1 MRRNKIFKIILD
13 LLYHIAHLAQTCQI
27 SRNYKTK
34 IVVFLKIFVN
44 NKADSFPL
52 GFKLNKAGLTII
64 FSVFAHFVQAQ
75 NPQSWIN
82 FNQSYYKISVGT
94 NAAFELDY
102 TDLLEAGLPLSTIDA
117 RAIRMYHRGEEIA
130 IRVSGQNDGR
140 LDQGD
145 AIQFLGKSNDGVSD
159 TPLYQNPDHQAHQ
172 YYNLFS
178 DTTAYFLTWRSDGST
193 GKRMIERNIIN
204 NTQNLPEE
212 ESIQQSRLQLYTN
225 NGDRGQRYNPQNDI
239 YNAAFDLGEGW
250 TGSAFTNATNFTV
263 SNIRQANQSAPVP
276 NLEVLIQ
283 GRNMRPHQTEILVG
297 PTENNLRSIGTVNF
311 ENYEYEVFN
320 ADLEWS
326 DINNNGSLVV
336 RLIPQAEGS
345 DRISASYIKLD
356 YQRTPN
362 VENESGNQFALN
374 ANPSGS
380 SYLRIFNTNSSARLY
395 RIDNFNEPELLRTN
409 RVGAE
414 INTVV
419 ENTFNE
425 TKIYLQNQNFI
436 TPKIEKVNFRD
447 LSNINPDYVVISHPE
462 LMKASGAYNN
472 PVKAYSAYRASAEGG
487 GYDTLTVDVLRLY
500 DQFNYGEI
508 SPMAIYRFTEYLVQ
522 NTKAEMVFL
531 IGKGMNWYHNYHRRN
546 EITDNLYN
554 EFVPTAGSPGS
565 DNLYGFNLQENN
577 RASISFGRL
586 NAHNSQI
593 VANYLD
599 KIKEMESRP
608 FDDLRRKHFLNLS
621 GGVSFSEVNRF
632 INYINDFANF
642 ESSPFVGGD
651 YSNLTKETTQV
662 VEFINVADQVNQ
674 GLNLITFFGHSS
686 PNTADIDIGKVS
698 DQSLGYENQGKYP
711 FILINGCD
719 AGAFYQIA
727 KNADTFG
734 EDWVN
739 TANKGATG
747 VLAHAYLGFSN
758 ELKRYS
764 DVFFAKAY
772 NDSSL
777 INKPIGIVHK
787 EITNQYLSIF
797 GSNPSPLYLSQAQQM
812 NLMCDPAYRLFP
824 AENPDYEITDESLEI
839 VSLDGNEIDALTPE
853 FGIDVIIKN
862 YGITSEDSIT
872 ILVKRTLPDGDIIVQ
887 DTQYVAP
894 VYFQDTVQVNVINN
908 RPESFGQ
915 NVFEVIIDP
924 ADKIKEIDENNN
936 TAQIEFF
943 ISLGTTL
950 NLYPY
955 NDGII
960 NSQNIT
966 LTAQSIDLNS
976 SERDFLFEI
985 DTTQN
990 FNSPFLKSERLTAR
1004 VIANWDVDLLAE
1016 KDQVYF
1022 WRTKFA
1028 NPQAGELD
1036 EWTTTNFVFNTA
1048 ITQGWKQSSEAQIL
1062 QNSIQGLVI
1071 DNSNWS
1077 FKENTLSLEAK
1088 APGNSEND
1096 NISIRI
1102 DGNEYAT
1109 SGSQLGPCA
1118 INTVNLV
1125 AFDKSSGVPY
1135 VILTD
1140 GGFDV
1145 LDPLSCGIRP
1155 QVINQIR
1162 NSQLNQPAE
1171 YFKKYYDE
1179 LPDGDFVLL
1188 TTYDSVAWNI
1198 LRANNRAELLDLG
1211 ATASAIDNLQNGEP
1225 YILLGRK
1232 GAGAGN
1238 GTEVVAD
1245 ASSSVPTSDQ
1255 TLLLD
1260 DLIEARFES
1269 GTILSRIIGPAKSW
1283 SSINAVFANVEATD
1297 DIRLD
1302 VFGID
1307 TLNNQSLLF
1316 SDATLPLDISSVDA
1330 RRFPQLRLRVA
1341 LSDPDN
1347 LTPSELSA
1355 WQVLFEEVPDAVL
1368 IPTTENARQDNELAE
1383 GEEFTKSFQ
1392 VFNVTPNAFDK
1403 PITYR
1408 RQVFNRESRTFF
1420 NEDLQITALQAKSDT
1435 SFSISVNTRGKVGEN
1450 DLAIN
1455 LNFNSPFSENRFTNN
1470 LLNYSRL
1477 FTVKKDSLPPL
1488 VEVTFDGITILD
1500 GDIVSP
1506 RPYIQIKLKDENTLI
1521 NKTDTAGVEIR
1532 LRRDCEE
1539 CVSERINFSNSN
1551 IEWIPASED
1560 NPFTVNYQPDGL
1572 EDGNYQ
1578 LSVNATDASE
1588 NIAGEEPYKVRFEVV
1603 NASTI
1608 TNFYP
1613 YPNPFST
1620 STRFVFTLTGTDL
1633 PQEIKIQILTVTGRV
1648 VREILQDEIGPI
1660 HIGNNITDYAWDGKD
1675 EFGDRLANGVY
1686 LYRVLVRKDGAFMEQ
1701 RATAGDK
1708 AFTKGYGKLYILR

>member
-1 MRRNKIFKIILD
+1 MRKNSIL
-13 LLYHIAHLAQTCQI
+13 LFISFFVFSHLSWAQ
-27 SRNYKTK
+27 S
-34 IVVFLKIFVN
+34 
-44 NKADSFPL
+44 P
-52 GFKLNKAGLTII
+52 
-64 FSVFAHFVQAQ
+64 QA
-75 NPQSWIN
+75 WIN

-102 TDLLEAGLPLSTIDA
+102 NDLLEVGIPLSTIDA

-130 IRVSGQNDGR
+130 IRVSGQSDGR
-140 LDQGD
+140 IDQGD
-145 AIQFLGKSNDGVSD
+145 AIQFLGKANDGISD
-159 TPLYQNPDHQAHQ
+159 TPLYQNPDHQPHQ

-178 DTTAYFLTWRSDGST
+178 DTTAYFLTWRSDGSS

-204 NTQNLPEE
+204 NSENLPDV
-212 ESIQQSRLQLYTN
+212 ESIQQSKLQLYTN
-225 NGDRGQRYNPQNDI
+225 QGDRGQRYDPQSDI
-239 YNAAFDLGEGW
+239 YKSAFDLGEGW
-250 TGSAFTNATNFTV
+250 TGTAFTTATNFTV
-263 SNIRQANQSAPVP
+263 SNIRQANTSASIP

-283 GRNMRPHQTEILVG
+283 GRNMRPHQTEVLVG
-297 PTENNLRSIGTVNF
+297 PTESNLRSVGTVNF
-311 ENYEYEVFN
+311 ENYEYEVFT

-326 DINNNGSLVV
+326 DINSNGSMLVQ
-336 RLIPQAEGS
+336 LNPQAEGA

-356 YQRTPN
+356 YQRTTN
-362 VENESGNQFALN
+362 VENESGNQFTLN

-380 SYLRIFNTNSSARLY
+380 SYLRFFSTNSSARLY
-395 RIDNFNEPELLRTN
+395 RIDDFNAPELLRTN

-419 ENTFNE
+419 ENTFSE

-436 TPKIEKVNFRD
+436 TPKIEKVTFRD
-447 LSNINPDYVVISHPE
+447 FSEINPDYVVISHPE
-462 LMKASGAYNN
+462 LMKASGDYND
-472 PVKAYSAYRASAEGG
+472 PVRAYSAYRASSEGG
-487 GYDTLTVDVLRLY
+487 GYDTLTVDILRLY
-500 DQFNYGEI
+500 NQFNHGEI
-508 SPMAIYRFTEYLVQ
+508 SPNAIYQFTEYLVQ
-522 NTKAEMVFL
+522 NTKAEMIFL
-531 IGKGMNWYHNYHRRN
+531 VGKGMNWFHNYHRRSD
-546 EITDNLYN
+546 ITDNLYN

-565 DNLYGFNLQENN
+565 DNLFGFNLTENN

-632 INYINDFANF
+632 INYINDFANY
-642 ESSPFVGGD
+642 ETSPYIGGD

-686 PNTADIDIGKVS
+686 PNTADIDIGRVS
-698 DQSLGYENQGKYP
+698 DQNLGYNNQGKYP

-727 KNADTFG
+727 KNANTFG

-764 DVFFAKAY
+764 DVFYAKAY

-777 INKPIGIVHK
+777 INQPIGIVHR

-797 GSNPSPLYLSQAQQM
+797 GSNPAPLYLSQAQQM
-812 NLMCDPAYRLFP
+812 NLMCDPAYKLFP
-824 AENPDYEITDESLEI
+824 AENPDYEITDASLEV

-862 YGITSEDSIT
+862 YGITNEDSIA
-872 ILVKRTLPDGDIIVQ
+872 ILVKRTLPDGDVIVQ
-887 DTQYVAP
+887 DTQYVSS
-894 VYFQDTVQVNVINN
+894 VSYQDTVQVNVIND
-908 RPESFGQ
+908 RPQSFGQ
-915 NVFEVIIDP
+915 NIFEVIIDP
-924 ADKIKEIDENNN
+924 AGKIAEISKNNN
-936 TAQIEFF
+936 NAQVEFF

-955 NDGII
+955 DDGLIS
-960 NSQNIT
+960 SQNIT
-966 LTAQSIDLNS
+966 LTAQSIDLKS
-976 SERDFLFEI
+976 PERDFLFEI
-985 DTTQN
+985 DTTSN
-990 FNSPFLKSERLTAR
+990 FSSSFLQSERLTAR
-1004 VIANWDVDLLAE
+1004 VIAKWDVELLDQE
-1016 KDQVYF
+1016 DQVYF

-1028 NPQAGELD
+1028 NPQVGELD
-1036 EWTTTNFVFNTA
+1036 EWTTTDFVYNSSLPS
-1048 ITQGWKQSSEAQIL
+1048 GWKQSSEAQIL
-1062 QNSIQGLVI
+1062 QNSIEGLTI
-1071 DNSNWS
+1071 ENSSWS
-1077 FKENTLSLEAK
+1077 FEENTLTLEMR
-1088 APGNSEND
+1088 APGNSSND
-1096 NISIRI
+1096 NLSIKI

-1118 INTVNLV
+1118 VNTLNLV

-1135 VILTD
+1135 VILSN

-1162 NSQLNQPAE
+1162 NSQLNQPDQ
-1171 YFKKYYDE
+1171 YFRKYYDE
-1179 LPDGDFVLL
+1179 LPAGDFVLL
-1188 TTYDSVAWNI
+1188 SSYDSVGWNV

-1238 GTEVVAD
+1238 GTEVIAD
-1245 ASSSVPTSDQ
+1245 QSSSIASKEQ
-1255 TLLLD
+1255 TLLLE
-1260 DLIEARFES
+1260 DLIQARFES

-1283 SSINAVFANVEATD
+1283 NSITAVFADLEASD
-1297 DIRLD
+1297 NIRLD

-1307 TLNNQSLLF
+1307 TVNTQSLLF
-1316 SDATLPLDISSVDA
+1316 SDAILPLDISSVDA
-1330 RRFPQLRLRVA
+1330 NRFPQLRMRVT
-1341 LSDPDN
+1341 LSDSDN
-1347 LTPSELSA
+1347 LSPAKLSA
-1355 WQVLFEEVPDAVL
+1355 WQTIFQEVPDAVL
-1368 IPTTENARQDNELAE
+1368 IPAAENARQVHELAE
-1383 GEEFTKSFQ
+1383 GEEFTKTFQ
-1392 VFNVTPNAFDK
+1392 LFNVTPNPFEE
-1403 PITYR
+1403 PIEFR
-1408 RQVFNRESRTFF
+1408 RQVFNRESRTFY
-1420 NEDLQITALQAKSDT
+1420 NEDKQIPALQAKSDT
-1435 SFSISVNTRGKVGEN
+1435 SFTISVNTRGKVGEN
-1450 DLAIN
+1450 DLAMN
-1455 LNFNSPFSENRFTNN
+1455 VNFDRPFSEKRFSNN
-1470 LLNYSRL
+1470 LLNYNRL
-1477 FTVKKDSLPPL
+1477 FNVKKDSLPPL

-1506 RPYIQIKLKDENTLI
+1506 RPFIQIKLKDENTLI
-1521 NKTDTAGVEIR
+1521 NKTDTTGVEIQ
-1532 LRRDCEE
+1532 LRSDCEE
-1539 CVSERINFSNSN
+1539 CIDERLNFSNPN
-1551 IEWIPASED
+1551 IEWLPASEE
-1560 NPFTVNYQPDGL
+1560 NPFTVNFQPDGL

-1588 NIAGEEPYKVRFEVV
+1588 NLAGEEPYKVRFEVV

-1620 STRFVFTLTGTDL
+1620 STRFVFTLTGTEL

>member
-1 MRRNKIFKIILD
+1 MRRNSILLFISFF
-13 LLYHIAHLAQTCQI
+13 LLSQ
-27 SRNYKTK
+27 
-34 IVVFLKIFVN
+34 
-44 NKADSFPL
+44 L
-52 GFKLNKAGLTII
+52 GW
-64 FSVFAHFVQAQ
+64 AQ

-102 TDLLEAGLPLSTIDA
+102 NDLLDAGVPLSTIDA
-117 RAIRMYHRGEEIA
+117 RAIRMYHRGQEIS
-130 IRVSGQNDGR
+130 IRVVGQNDGR
-140 LDQGD
+140 IDQGD

-159 TPLYQNPDHQAHQ
+159 TPLYQNPDDQPHQ

-178 DTTAYFLTWRSDGST
+178 DTTAYFLTWRSDGSA
-193 GKRMIERNIIN
+193 GKRMIEQNIIN

-212 ESIQQSRLQLYTN
+212 EAIQQSKLQLYTN
-225 NGDRGQRYNPQNDI
+225 NGDRGQRYSPQDDI
-239 YNAAFDLGEGW
+239 YNSAFDLGEAW
-250 TGSAFTNATNFTV
+250 TGSAFTNATNFTI
-263 SNIRQANQSAPVP
+263 SNISQANQSASVP

-297 PTENNLRSIGTVNF
+297 PTENSLRSLGTVNF
-311 ENYEYEVFN
+311 EDYQFEVFN

-326 DINNNGSLVV
+326 DVNNNGSMVV
-336 RLIPQAEGS
+336 QLIPQAEGA
-345 DRISASYIKLD
+345 DRISASYLKLD
-356 YQRTPN
+356 YQRTTDMVNQSGSQFRLNPN
-362 VENESGNQFALN
+362 SG
-374 ANPSGS
+374 GS
-380 SYLRIFNTNSSARLY
+380 SYLRFFNTNSSARLY
-395 RIDNFNEPELLRTN
+395 RIDDFNEPELLRTN
-409 RVGAE
+409 RVGSE

-419 ENTFNE
+419 QNTFNGA
-425 TKIYLQNQNFI
+425 KIYLQNQNFL
-436 TPKIEKVNFRD
+436 TPKIEKVNFRN
-447 LSNINPDYVVISHPE
+447 LNNIDPDYVVISHPE
-462 LMKASGAYNN
+462 LMRASGDYNN

-487 GYDTLTVDVLRLY
+487 GYDTLTVDILRLY

-508 SPMAIYRFTEYLVQ
+508 SPMAIYRFTEFLVQ
-522 NTKAEMVFL
+522 NTKTEMVFL

-546 EITDNLYN
+546 EITDDLYH

-565 DNLYGFNLQENN
+565 DNLYGFGLKENN

-599 KIKEMESRP
+599 KVKEMESQP
-608 FDDLRRKHFLNLS
+608 FNNLRRKHFLNLS

-632 INYINDFANF
+632 INYINDFALSETN
-642 ESSPFVGGD
+642 PYIGGD

-698 DQSLGYENQGKYP
+698 DESLGYNNQGKYP

-719 AGAFYQIA
+719 AGAFYQIT

-772 NDSSL
+772 GDSAL
-777 INKPIGIVHK
+777 ISQPIGLIHK
-787 EITNQYLSIF
+787 EITNQYLDIF
-797 GSNPSPLYLSQAQQM
+797 GSNPAPLYLSQALQM
-812 NLMCDPAYRLFP
+812 NLLCDPAYRLFP
-824 AENPDYEITDESLEI
+824 AEDPDYEIRDESLEV
-839 VSLDGNEIDALTPE
+839 VSIDGESIDALTPE

-862 YGITSEDSIT
+862 YGITDQDSIG
-872 ILVKRTLPDGDIIVQ
+872 ILVKRTLPNNDIILQ
-887 DTQYVAP
+887 DTQYVSP
-894 VYFQDTVQVNVINN
+894 VYFQDTVRVKVLND

-915 NVFEVIIDP
+915 NVFQVIIDP
-924 ADKIKEIDENNN
+924 AGDIKEINENNN
-936 TAQIEFF
+936 SAQVEFF
-943 ISLGTTL
+943 ISLGTTI

-955 NDGII
+955 NEGIA
-960 NSQNIT
+960 NDQAIT
-966 LTAQSIDLNS
+966 LKAQSINLKS
-976 SERDFLFEI
+976 LERAFIFQL
-985 DTTQN
+985 DTTQK
-990 FNSPFLKSERLTAR
+990 FNSPFLKSETRSAR
-1004 VIANWDVDLLAE
+1004 VIADWEVDLLSDN
-1016 KDQVYF
+1016 DQVYF

-1036 EWTTTNFVFNTA
+1036 EWTTSSFVYSSNLN
-1048 ITQGWKQSSEAQIL
+1048 QGWKQSSEAQII
-1062 QNSIQGLVI
+1062 NNNIEGLTI
-1071 DNSNWS
+1071 
-1077 FKENTLSLEAK
+1077 ENDWRFEENILTLTVE
-1088 APGNSEND
+1088 APGNSQND
-1096 NISIRI
+1096 DISIKI
-1102 DGNEYAT
+1102 NGNQYAT

-1125 AFDKSSGVPY
+1125 AFDKSTGVPY
-1135 VILTD
+1135 VILSN
-1140 GGFDV
+1140 GNFDV

-1162 NSQLNQPAE
+1162 NNQLNQPDQ

-1188 TTYDSVAWNI
+1188 TSYDSVAWNV

-1211 ATASAIDNLQNGEP
+1211 ATSSAIDNLQNGEP

-1232 GAGAGN
+1232 GAGEGN
-1238 GTEVVAD
+1238 GSEILAD
-1245 ASSSVPTSDQ
+1245 ETLATPAVEQ
-1255 TLLLD
+1255 TIVLED
-1260 DLIEARFES
+1260 EIEARFES
-1269 GTILSRIIGPAKSW
+1269 GTIISRIIGPAKSW
-1283 SSINAVFANVEATD
+1283 NSINAGFQNVEASD
-1297 DIRLD
+1297 NIQLE

-1307 TLNNQSLLF
+1307 TLNNQNLLF
-1316 SDATLPLDISSVDA
+1316 SNAALPLDISSVDA
-1330 RRFPQLRLRVA
+1330 SRFPQLRLRVTV
-1341 LSDPDN
+1341 SDPDN
-1347 LTPSELSA
+1347 LTPVELSE
-1355 WQVLFEEVPDAVL
+1355 WQVLFEEVPDAVI
-1368 IPTTENARQDNELAE
+1368 IPAEENARRSNELAE
-1383 GEEFTKSFQ
+1383 GEIYTKSFQ
-1392 VFNVTPNAFDK
+1392 VINVTPNNFES
-1403 PITYR
+1403 PISFR
-1408 RQVFNRESRTFF
+1408 RQVFNRDSRSFF
-1420 NEDLQITALQAKSDT
+1420 NQDIQLPPLMAETDT
-1435 SFSISVNTRGKVGEN
+1435 TFSIDVDTRGKVGDN
-1450 DLAIN
+1450 DLLLN
-1455 LNFNSPFSENRFTNN
+1455 LNRNNAYSEKRFTNN
-1470 LLNYSRL
+1470 LLTYDRL
-1477 FTVKKDSLPPL
+1477 FTVKRDSLPPL
-1488 VEVTFDGITILD
+1488 VDVTFDGISILD
-1500 GDIVSP
+1500 GDIISP
-1506 RPYIQIKLKDENTLI
+1506 RPFVQIKLRDENTLI
-1521 NKTDTAGVEIR
+1521 KKTDTTGITIQ
-1532 LRRDCEE
+1532 LRRDCEN
-1539 CVSERINFSNSN
+1539 CVAERISFSNPN
-1551 IEWIPASED
+1551 VEWIPATDENS
-1560 NPFTVNYQPDGL
+1560 FTINYQPNVL
-1572 EDGNYQ
+1572 EDGDYQ
-1578 LSVNATDASE
+1578 LSVQATDASE
-1588 NIAGEEPYKVRFEVV
+1588 NAAGEEPYKVRFEVV

-1675 EFGDRLANGVY
+1675 EFGDKLANGVY
-1686 LYRVLVRKDGAFMEQ
+1686 LYRVLIRKDGAFMEQ